1 MKKST
6 LIDLVAYLNGKTLTN
21 LEEIK
26 QELEQELNRN
36 AEKKAANQ
44 DLYANAGAVMMKH
57 LDYAPATASELWES
71 CEKEMPSGFSK
82 GKFTYAL
89 SRGVWD
95 GVVKVEGNPNRYRKA

>member
-21 LEEIK
+21 LDEIK
-26 QELEQELNRN
+26 AELEQELNRN

-44 DLYANAGAVMMKH
+44 ELYADAELVMRKH
-57 LDYAPATASELWES
+57 LDFAPATASELWES
-71 CEKEMPSGFSK
+71 CKDEMPAGFTK

-89 SRGVWD
+89 SHGVWN
-95 GVVKVEGNPNRYRKA
+95 VVKVDGSPCSYRRAE